1 MRVTILPLKSML
13 FVLGFVMAIFV
24 TGFQTVHAQDVW
36 VGTADTSS
44 GFCNVWLDTNSI
56 KRISDMRQCR
66 LKWATENGRLV
77 MERYVSYIVQG
88 VARTSDGRTAR
99 AMCYYVSQ
107 GEPSLSD
114 EDFRGR
120 VDQAPEHYR
129 RALEYID
136 NRNR

>member
-13 FVLGFVMAIFV
+13 FVLGFVIAIFV

-36 VGTADTSS
+36 VGTDDTSS

-56 KRISDMRQCR
+56 KRGSMRQCR

-77 MERYVSYIVQG
+77 MTWYVRYFVQG
-88 VARTSDGRTAR
+88 VAITPDGRTAR
-99 AMCYYVSQ
+99 AMCYSVSRS
-107 GEPSLSD
+107 ESD
-114 EDFRGR
+114 SDDEFRGR

-136 NRNR
+136 SSNR